1 MVLLQNCD
9 SELSYIV
16 AKLFNMCLR
25 ESCFVDCWKASLVV
39 AVINDAGERCEA
51 KNYCLVSRLCVFSK
65 VFEKFVINRHV
76 DHLKIFDIISCF
88 LSNIRLQVVLY
99 GKFSQDDP
107 VNAGVLQ
114 DSILG
119 PTLLVLY
126 ISDLLVDC
134 ICNIAIYAD
143 DITLL

>member
-25 ESCFVDCWKASLVV
+25 ESYFVDCWKASLVV

-119 PTLLVLY
+119 PTLLVLC

>member
-65 VFEKFVINRHV
+65 VFEKLVINRHV
-76 DHLKIFDIISCF
+76 DHLKIFHIISSF

-99 GKFSQDDP
+99 GKSSQDDP
-107 VNAGVLQ
+107 VNPGVLQ
-114 DSILG
+114 DPVRG
-119 PTLLVLY
+119 PTLLALY

-134 ICNIAIYAD
+134 IRNIAIYAD